1 MGLPSF
7 NTSASWRAKFQI
19 FTHELISQLQA
30 PRKLA
35 PQAALPALWRA
46 FHREVV
52 ELGKRDGLSQR
63 CVTRREAL
71 LSKNEDAVDTTSP
84 EQTSKP
90 YLCLKLVCQRDG
102 RRPILHFDNLA
113 KAGRLR
119 TFPLLPIIP
128 RHLRGRVNEAQR
140 RVTVIDFSPCIFIF
154 RQGVPS

>member
-1 MGLPSF
+1 MNLFHSYKPQESLLP
-7 NTSASWRAKFQI
+7 KQHFQPFEEP
-19 FTHELISQLQA
+19 FTE
-30 PRKLA
+30 R
-35 PQAALPALWRA
+35 
-46 FHREVV
+46 FV

-63 CVTRREAL
+63 CVMRREAL